1 MNFSSYSSLQKTVCL
16 DLKNATYKDL
26 YTWFSL
32 NKTAETTRLYIE
44 KIIKHNDNA
53 PYESAKTER
62 VYLQG
67 DFVIAK
73 AFENHDMKIE
83 ICDFFMDELKK
94 IPLIE
99 NGEAKKHIILFMDN
113 FIKNSRWE
121 MSESCFMNL
130 VQYQKRIN
138 YTDSLFLSQT
148 IAFDIA
154 NYDLRL
160 KEILDTKRYKPV
172 YCELKRQYPNIKILG
187 NFIVQKMYYYNQVPV
202 AFSAKLSGT
211 DSEEQWFWSDQFTES
226 LLYLVPTPL
235 VVPESDLSLNGIL
248 DKINEYG
255 LPYLT
260 TNEITFLEKN
270 K

>member
-26 YTWFSL
+26 YTWFSI
-32 NKTAETTRLYIE
+32 NKTAKTTRLHIE
-44 KIIKHNDNA
+44 QIIKYNDIA

-73 AFENHDMKIE
+73 AFENQDMKVE
-83 ICDFFMDELKK
+83 ICDFFMEELKN

-99 NGEAKKHIILFMDN
+99 NDEAKKYITQFMDN

-130 VQYQKRIN
+130 LEYQEN
-138 YTDSLFLSQT
+138 TNGSAFLFLNQT
-148 IAFDIA
+148 IAFNIT
-154 NYDLRL
+154 NSNLKL
-160 KEILDTKRYKPV
+160 KEILEPKRFKPV
-172 YCELKRQYPNIKILG
+172 YCELKRQYPNMKILD

-202 AFSAKLSGT
+202 AFSAKLLST
-211 DSEEQWFWSDQFTES
+211 DNDEQWFWSGQFEDS

-235 VVPESDLSLNGIL
+235 VVTESDLSINAIL
-248 DKINEYG
+248 DKINKYG

-260 TNEITFLEKN
+260 TNEINVLEKN